1 MRKAYVI
8 TILDNERSVQVAE
21 RCIKSGK
28 KHGLDIEMWQ
38 AYTPNDDLINRF
50 ASLGINPRA
59 FDEVYSRTENCMAA
73 FLSHYSLWAK
83 AVRDKIDV
91 LVFEHDAVIVDTIPE
106 VHGYQG
112 CITFGK
118 PSYGKFNTPRY
129 LGVQELQHKKYFGGA
144 HAYQVSW
151 QAAEVL
157 IKKAK
162 TEAAPTDVYLH
173 LDRFR
178 FLQEYYPWPVEANDS
193 FTTIQVERGCLAK
206 HKYNEETYDIL

>member
-28 KHGLDIEMWQ
+28 KHGLDIEMWK

-50 ASLGINPRA
+50 ASFGINPRA

-83 AVRDKIDV
+83 AVREKIDV
-91 LVFEHDAVIVDTIPE
+91 LIFEHDAVIVNEIPE
-106 VHGYQG
+106 VNGYQG

-118 PSYGKFNTPRY
+118 PSYGQYNIPRY
-129 LGVQELQHKKYFGGA
+129 LGVQELQHKRYFGGA

-157 IKKAK
+157 VKKAK
-162 TEAAPTDVYLH
+162 SRAAPTDVYLH
-173 LDRFR
+173 LDNFR
-178 FLQEYYPWPVEANDS
+178 FLQEYYPWPVEARDNFS
-193 FTTIQVERGCLAK
+193 TIQVERGCLAK
-206 HKYNEETYDIL
+206 HQYNKETYDII

>member
-8 TILDNERSVQVAE
+8 TILNNERSVQVAK

-28 KHGLDIEMWQ
+28 KHGLDVEMWK
-38 AYTPNDDLINRF
+38 ATTPKDNPEKIMKEY
-50 ASLGINPRA
+50 GINPRA
-59 FDEVYSRTENCMAA
+59 FDEVYSRTDNCMAA
-73 FLSHYSLWAK
+73 FLSHYSLWKK
-83 AVRDKIDV
+83 AVEDKIDV
-91 LVFEHDAVIVDTIPE
+91 LIFEHDAVIVDTIPE
-106 VHGYQG
+106 VNGYQG

-129 LGVQELQHKKYFGGA
+129 LGIQELQHKRYFGGA

-162 TEAAPTDVYLH
+162 SQAAPTDVYLH
-173 LDRFR
+173 LDKFR
-178 FLQEYYPWPVEANDS
+178 FLQEYYPWPVEARDS
-193 FTTIQVERGCLAK
+193 FTTIQVEKGCLAK
-206 HKYNEETYDIL
+206 HKYNKETYDII

>member
-28 KHGLDIEMWQ
+28 KHGLEIEKWK
-38 AYTPNDDLINRF
+38 ATTPKDNPLKIMKEY
-50 ASLGINPRA
+50 GINPQA

-73 FLSHYSLWAK
+73 FLSHYSLWK
-83 AVRDKIDV
+83 HSLDNKMEVII
-91 LVFEHDAVIVDTIPE
+91 FEHDAVVVDTIPDIR
-106 VHGYQG
+106 GYQG

-118 PSYGKFNTPRY
+118 PSYGKYNTPRL

-151 QAAEVL
+151 KAARVL
-157 IKKAK
+157 VNKAK

-178 FLQEYYPWPVEANDS
+178 FLQEYYPWPVEARDS
-193 FTTIQVERGCLAK
+193 FSTIQVERGCLAK
-206 HKYNEETYDIL
+206 HKYNKETYDII